1 MAAVAEE
8 MAVAV
13 GGVAPRVE
21 VAAVVVGAPLARTR
35 PARHRQPKAKQEEEE
50 HAALER
56 GVNHATRRVRATL
69 ITVPMVIV
77 IVSYCESYCQL
88 H

>member
-1 MAAVAEE
+1 MGRAEVAAVAEE

-56 GVNHATRRVRATL
+56 GVNTRRDVCAQRL
-69 ITVPMVIV
+69 SP
-77 IVSYCESYCQL
+77 YQW
-88 H
+88 